1 LDAKTDHYGGDA
13 SAMAASTWKQ
23 RFFLDDSQ
31 WCGTGCPIFLH
42 IGGESSVTAAYS
54 TPLGNDTHMSVLAQQ
69 HSALQ
74 VVLEHRF
81 FGESYPLA
89 DLSTANL
96 QYLTTEQ
103 ALADLAHFTEYL
115 LSYDPAAADALS
127 LPALALKAR
136 TRDSKVVTFGAS
148 YPGALS
154 AWSQLKFPA
163 LFAGAVSSSGPV
175 HAEAAF
181 EVTCLQF
188 WRFFYQSST
197 TTNSTRLTRSLGVL
211 FRTRPSMV
219 RTPASRFWRT
229 R

>member
-1 LDAKTDHYGGDA
+1 
-13 SAMAASTWKQ
+13 
-23 RFFLDDSQ
+23 
-31 WCGTGCPIFLH
+31 
-42 IGGESSVTAAYS
+42 
-54 TPLGNDTHMSVLAQQ
+54 MSVLAQQ

-115 LSYDPAAADALS
+115 LSFDPAAADALS

-163 LFAGAVSSSGPV
+163 LFAGAVALSAPI

-181 EVTCLQF
+181 EQADQVSFTSQAPLRQAPL
-188 WRFFYQSST
+188 
-197 TTNSTRLTRSLGVL
+197 LTAPV
-211 FRTRPSMV
+211 
-219 RTPASRFWRT
+219 
-229 R
+229 